1 MTLLL
6 AVAILLSIPVFVAL
20 LKGNER
26 NRLRAY
32 SGIALVP
39 LLAGAPVQGYLY
51 GWPLWHGTV
60 LGFAVTFGDALA
72 IALLLTRRER
82 LKKQIFWPVFLF
94 YGFSLF
100 TSIFGSVNWTA
111 TAFVWWQFARMLL
124 LFTVVAGEGH
134 RLDVRNSL
142 LTGLALGLFYQA
154 AYVITQKL
162 TGQIQANGTFASQN
176 LFGMVLEL
184 SILPLVGA
192 ALGGYKNK
200 FIVPGALAG
209 LICVAG
215 TGSRAATVFTGA
227 AILGL
232 LIASLVRQSTP
243 RKMKA
248 IGFAVLGLAIA
259 SPLALMTLNQRFEG
273 GSYVTEED
281 TRESFEN
288 AARSMAAD
296 YPFGVGA
303 NMFVW
308 VSIQQDYA
316 ERAGVSWLPQNRSKP
331 VHNAYLLARAE
342 TGWLGEVAII
352 LMLVVPLLT
361 AFRTAF
367 ADRRNPTGEL
377 ALGISFA
384 LLTNIIH
391 NNWEFDLH
399 SAAVQSLLFLNF
411 GLIAAMWRQTRT
423 RDESLSD
430 DVDGQSAQT
439 RRAVTSPPVLPQGGN
454 RSRTS
459 EGEGTRRAPPLVLDY
474 GPQRSRNSDE
484 DG

>member
-1 MTLLL
+1 MTILL
-6 AVAILLSIPVFVAL
+6 AVAILCSIPLFVAL

-26 NRLRAY
+26 NRLLAY

-39 LLAGAPVQGYLY
+39 LLAGAPVQGYLNGY
-51 GWPLWHGTV
+51 DFWLGTAF
-60 LGFAVTFGDALA
+60 GFTVTFGDALA
-72 IALLLTRRER
+72 IALLITRQER
-82 LKKQIFWPVFLF
+82 LQKQIFWPVFLF
-94 YGFSLF
+94 YGFTLF

-111 TAFVWWQFARMLL
+111 TAYVWWQFARMLL

-134 RLDVRNSL
+134 RADVRNSL
-142 LTGLALGLFYQA
+142 LTGLGLGLIYQA

-176 LFGMVLEL
+176 LLGMVLEL

-200 FIVPGALAG
+200 LIVPGALAG

-227 AILGL
+227 AVFGL
-232 LIASLVRQSTP
+232 LIASLVRKSTP
-243 RKMKA
+243 RKVKA

-281 TRESFEN
+281 TRESFEE

-296 YPFGVGA
+296 YPLGVGA
-303 NMFVW
+303 NMYVW
-308 VSIQQDYA
+308 NSIHEGYA
-316 ERAGVSWLPQNRSKP
+316 DRAGVSWLPQNRSKP

-342 TGWLGEVAII
+342 TGWLGEIAII

-367 ADRRNPTGEL
+367 ADRKNPTGEL

-399 SAAVQSLLFLNF
+399 SAAVQSMLFLNF
-411 GLIAAMWRQTRT
+411 GLIAAMWRETRT
-423 RDESLSD
+423 RDKSLSE
-430 DVDGQSAQT
+430 DVEGQTARG
-439 RRAVTSPPVLPQGGN
+439 RRPVTSPPVLPQGSG
-454 RSRTS
+454 RSRPS
-459 EGEGTRRAPPLVLDY
+459 AGEETERAPPLVLDY
-474 GPQRSRNSDE
+474 GPRRSRDSDE